1 MLKQTRWAKV
11 VGSSIGV
18 TIGCL
23 LGMLP
28 LLFIET
34 REDHAKREEAEA
46 RAASSDM
53 GSRTSIDIRAI

>member
-11 VGSSIGV
+11 MGSSIGV

-28 LLFIET
+28 LLFLET
-34 REDHAKREEAEA
+34 REDRTKKEEDT
-46 RAASSDM
+46 AASAAAA
-53 GSRTSIDIRAI
+53 GGVQAA

>member
-23 LGMLP
+23 LGMTP
-28 LLFIET
+28 LLFLET
-34 REDHAKREEAEA
+34 REDHAKREEEE
-46 RAASSDM
+46 RASDTN
-53 GSRTSIDIRAI
+53 SDSVSLDIRSI

>member
-23 LGMLP
+23 LGMTP
-28 LLFIET
+28 LLFLET
-34 REDHAKREEAEA
+34 REDHAKREEVA
-46 RAASSDM
+46 RDASDASS
-53 GSRTSIDIRAI
+53 SSIDIRAI

>member
-23 LGMLP
+23 LGMTP
-28 LLFIET
+28 LLFLET
-34 REDHAKREEAEA
+34 REDHAKREEEA
-46 RAASSDM
+46 RDASDASS
-53 GSRTSIDIRAI
+53 SLIDIRAI